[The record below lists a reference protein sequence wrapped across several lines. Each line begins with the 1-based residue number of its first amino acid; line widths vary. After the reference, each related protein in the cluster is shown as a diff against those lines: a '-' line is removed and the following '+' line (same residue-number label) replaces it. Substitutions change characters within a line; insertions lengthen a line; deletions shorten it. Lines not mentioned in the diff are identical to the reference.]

1 MRAVVCRELGPVT
14 GLVVED
20 YPEPVIA
27 PGHLLIDVA
36 VAGVNFPDGLVVEGK
51 HVFKPQ
57 PPFVPGAEAAGT
69 VVAVGDGVTGFKA
82 GDRVVSLGTTGGF
95 GERRVAL
102 ADTSYLVPANVP
114 LELAAAGM
122 ITHGTAYHALKD
134 RARLKPGETVL
145 VMGAG
150 GGTGLA
156 AVVVAKAMGAKVIAA
171 ASSAEKLALA
181 KECGADGLINYSDED
196 LKEAMR
202 TRIGIQNVDVVYDPI
217 GGPFAEPATR
227 LLAWEGRYLVIGFAN
242 GEIPKL
248 PINLFLVKSAD
259 LLGVLWGAAAKA
271 DPKLHQAN
279 MARVFGW
286 IGDGSIRPRVTA
298 RYPLER
304 TAEALEAVMNRKVV
318 GKVVIE
324 VARGERDG

>member
-1 MRAVVCRELGPVT
+1 MKALVCRALGPVS
-14 GLVVED
+14 GLTVED
-20 YPEPVIA
+20 YPEPVIE
-27 PGHLLIDVA
+27 PGHLLIENA
-36 VAGVNFPDGLVVEGK
+36 IAGVNFPDGLVIEGK

-57 PPFVPGAEAAGT
+57 PPFVPGAEAAGRVIT
-69 VVAVGDGVTGFKA
+69 VGEGVSGFKA
-82 GDRVVSLGTTGGF
+82 GDRVVSLAVTGGF
-95 GERRVAL
+95 GERRIAP

-114 LELAAAGM
+114 YELAAAGM

-145 VMGAG
+145 VLGAG

-156 AVVVAKAMGAKVIAA
+156 AVEVAKAMGAKVIAA

-181 KECGADGLINYSDED
+181 RDCGADELINYSEED

-202 TRIGIQNVDVVYDPI
+202 GRIGLQNVDIVYDPI

-227 LLAWEGRYLVIGFAN
+227 LLAWQGRYLVIGFAN

-259 LLGVLWGAAAKA
+259 LLGVLWGAAAAA
-271 DPKLHQAN
+271 DPKTHQAN
-279 MARVFGW
+279 LAQVFAW
-286 IGDGSIRPRVTA
+286 IGEGAIKPRVTA
-298 RYPLER
+298 RYPLEK
-304 TAEALEAVMNRKVV
+304 TAEALEAVMNRRVV
-318 GKVVIE
+318 GKVVVEIAPE
-324 VARGERDG
+324 